1 VFVPNAASPEQE
13 LSAHSP
19 GSAMVPV
26 SPQPPT
32 SAASHPNNSEDRAV
46 SDTTSVHSSHT
57 LHSLAGPILHPELH
71 EPGLSASIIETVSAW
86 FTEGNPTKSFV
97 VGELALAYNP
107 TGDSTPGPER
117 IRLDNFQI
125 LEKVA
130 ANPHFITEAA
140 APQSVKGKEK
150 ETSDDEKTGEYNIT
164 LSSIPRSVPILAF
177 KYQVHMDPSNL
188 SSYSPVI
195 FTPTWNLE
203 ELQASVIV
211 NYSLNPSFTSLKSL
225 TLKNLIITV
234 NLDLSPDESADP
246 PREVARATRAV
257 MYPNAGGTFRR
268 KLSAVVWK
276 MPELEVQAGGDGK
289 FLARFSTAVS
299 WPRKGKV
306 EAKFEVRTSSTEARL
321 CLSACAGPSAEQK
334 EIDPF
339 ADEIPGTPGAEPKPN
354 IKAWKEVPVSRKLV
368 AGKYVSS

>member
-1 VFVPNAASPEQE
+1 MA
-13 LSAHSP
+13 
-19 GSAMVPV
+19 PV

-32 SAASHPNNSEDRAV
+32 NVTAPSNASEDRAI

-71 EPGLSASIIETVSAW
+71 GPGLNASIIETVSSW
-86 FTEGNPTKSFV
+86 FTEGAPTKSFV

-117 IRLDNFQI
+117 VRLDNFQI

-130 ANPHFITEAA
+130 ANPNFVHDA
-140 APQSVKGKEK
+140 QSLKGKEK
-150 ETSDDEKTGEYNIT
+150 EKETSSDDEKTGEYNVTLPAIT
-164 LSSIPRSVPILAF
+164 RSAPTVAF
-177 KYQVHMDPSNL
+177 KYQVHLDPSNL

-195 FTPTWNLE
+195 FKPTWNLE
-203 ELQASVIV
+203 ERQASVII
-211 NYSLNPSFTSLKSL
+211 NYSLNPSFTLL
-225 TLKNLIITV
+225 ETFTLKNLILTV
-234 NLDLSPDESADP
+234 NLDLTPDETADP
-246 PREVARATRAV
+246 PREVARATQAV
-257 MYPNAGGTFRR
+257 MYPNAGATFRR

-276 MPELEVQAGGDGK
+276 IPEFEVKATEEGK

-306 EAKFEVRTSSTEARL
+306 EAKFEVSTSSTESRL
-321 CLSACAGPSAEQK
+321 GLSACATPTTEQK

-339 ADEIPGTPGAEPKPN
+339 ADDIPGTAGAEPKPN
-354 IKAWKEVPVSRKLV
+354 LKAWKEVPVSRKLV
-368 AGKYVSS
+368 AGKYVCT